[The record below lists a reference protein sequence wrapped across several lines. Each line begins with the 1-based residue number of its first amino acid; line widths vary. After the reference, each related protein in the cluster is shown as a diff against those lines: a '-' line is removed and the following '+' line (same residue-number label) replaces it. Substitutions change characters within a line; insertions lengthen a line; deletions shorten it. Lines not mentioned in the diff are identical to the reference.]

1 MLHAHKEE
9 SFEMPNSDLEDEN
22 DCDGEGESD
31 KVVEKEDGDAQK
43 LMLSAFGLLC
53 DEDGFHEGVPVV
65 LKDAVDIEDNW
76 DPHMVIK
83 YNNNID

>member
-9 SFEMPNSDLEDEN
+9 SFEMPNSDLVDEN

-53 DEDGFHEGVPVV
+53 DEDGFHKGVSGV
-65 LKDAVDIEDNW
+65 LKDAIDIQD
-76 DPHMVIK
+76 M
-83 YNNNID
+83 